1 MGTDTQF
8 DFVENGSTTSPL
20 GFLAC
25 GVVAGLKK
33 SKTADLAMIA
43 SETECNYAATFT
55 SNLFPAAPVQ
65 YDREICATSKKI
77 RAIVANS
84 GVANACTGLDGYK
97 NARRMA
103 EIAAEALSIPA
114 EQVLIG
120 STGRI
125 GVHLPMELIE
135 NGIREAAKSL
145 THTGGSTAARAIMTT
160 DTRPKELAVSFSVGD
175 RVVTVG
181 GMCKGAG
188 MIAPKMV
195 IAPHATMLCFITTDA
210 EIGNELL
217 SELLA
222 KSVEA
227 SFNHITVDNDMSTN
241 DTVVL
246 MANGASGA
254 KIEKGTEAAEHFA
267 VALGM
272 VTEHLARSID
282 EVRDCGSDRRR
293 K

>member
-188 MIAPKMV
+188 MIAPNGHRSTQVKQ
-195 IAPHATMLCFITTDA
+195 PTHLFLSITTIPSSVLESA
-210 EIGNELL
+210 PAMQPVTHTALVQWRQFTAKCMALPSSPSTFMRGTNRSVLPL
-217 SELLA
+217 SLNM
-222 KSVEA
+222 A
-227 SFNHITVDNDMSTN
+227 SSP
-241 DTVVL
+241 
-246 MANGASGA
+246 
-254 KIEKGTEAAEHFA
+254 EFA
-267 VALGM
+267 YM
-272 VTEHLARSID
+272 HSYSQR
-282 EVRDCGSDRRR
+282 
-293 K
+293 